1 MLKVLSLSHLEPSDL
16 FGYWELLDT
25 VMFLTGFD
33 PSSGSSCSYCL
44 FPQFCPPCCW
54 GPVYYFIALRTQ
66 VNLPNSIL
74 FSISPK
80 WAWTIPAFPSCCK
93 EFITMHKQS
102 TYHSAC
108 KLAVCVQEMRAV
120 ITDNKVMVF
129 LVTDCCSG
137 SRTYYQSL
145 KKSLFFFCHM
155 YRFLAISCG

>member
-1 MLKVLSLSHLEPSDL
+1 MELGSANRLGSPAEQTRAWRDQEMFKYDL
-16 FGYWELLDT
+16 
-25 VMFLTGFD
+25 
-33 PSSGSSCSYCL
+33 
-44 FPQFCPPCCW
+44 
-54 GPVYYFIALRTQ
+54 YYFIALRTQ

-102 TYHSAC
+102 TYYSAC